1 MKKKLSMLLAV
12 CALMTAF
19 SMPASALEY
28 EFDAPSAGLFGRPTS
43 DETIYVGVGD
53 SVNID
58 RGKSAALIPP
68 TFGSPAS
75 YTLNA
80 GEYLTPNLL
89 SGQNG
94 SVSTGGVTV
103 VPPSVGG
110 MTGTDSSTNGSY
122 WTPTYTAVTE
132 DLYYAAGHLG
142 TLKIPAISLTVKV
155 YQGTDSAALAK
166 GAGHFSST
174 SIWDGNVAFAAHNRG
189 VANHFG
195 KIHTLSI
202 GDKITY
208 TTKLGTRT
216 YEVYSVSKIS
226 VNDVSVL
233 NDSADNIL
241 KNAFS
246 SGPLGEL
253 PTPTCDWSKLPQPE
267 LPEAEARHFT
277 IGGLDYLF
285 QRNLYETRRMLY
297 TLYNAI
303 GDNPETWQNGEPV
316 MFPSGN
322 DKVKIS
328 LTIPAEVTPQS
339 FWPWRAEQL
348 TELFNSCPPGTYSM
362 EAWDVYKDGVFQYTE
377 YSIYV
382 S

>member
-1 MKKKLSMLLAV
+1 MLLAV

-28 EFDAPSAGLFGRPTS
+28 EFDAPSAGLFDRPTS
-43 DETIYVGVGD
+43 DETIYVGVND

-58 RGKSAALIPP
+58 RSKSTALIPP
-68 TFGSPAS
+68 TFGSPTS

-80 GEYLTPNLL
+80 GEYLTPNLV
-89 SGQNG
+89 SGQTG

-103 VPPSVGG
+103 VPPSIGG
-110 MTGTDSSTNGSY
+110 STRTDSSGGSY
-122 WTPTYTAVTE
+122 WTTEYTAVTE
-132 DLYYAAGHLG
+132 DLYYTAGHLG

-174 SIWDGNVAFAAHNRG
+174 SIWNGNVAFAAHNRG

-241 KNAFS
+241 T
-246 SGPLGEL
+246 LV
-253 PTPTCDWSKLPQPE
+253 TCVRNEPDYRWGVQ
-267 LPEAEARHFT
+267 ARQKST
-277 IGGLDYLF
+277 
-285 QRNLYETRRMLY
+285 
-297 TLYNAI
+297 
-303 GDNPETWQNGEPV
+303 
-316 MFPSGN
+316 
-322 DKVKIS
+322 
-328 LTIPAEVTPQS
+328 
-339 FWPWRAEQL
+339 
-348 TELFNSCPPGTYSM
+348 
-362 EAWDVYKDGVFQYTE
+362 
-377 YSIYV
+377 
-382 S
+382 

>member
-43 DETIYVGVGD
+43 DETIYAGVGESIIQGSHSD
-53 SVNID
+53 PTSWSLREKEAQGSEWSFQRQAETEWGGLCADDD
-58 RGKSAALIPP
+58 RSKSAALIPP
-68 TFGSPAS
+68 IFGSPTS

-80 GEYLTPNLL
+80 GEYLTPNLV
-89 SGQNG
+89 SGQTG

-103 VPPSVGG
+103 IPPSIGG
-110 MTGTDSSTNGSY
+110 TTGADSSINGSY
-122 WTPTYTAVTE
+122 WTPAYTAVTE
-132 DLYYAAGHLG
+132 DLYYTAGHLG
-142 TLKIPAISLTVKV
+142 TLKIPAIGLTVKV
-155 YQGTDSAALAK
+155 YQGTDSTALAK

-174 SIWDGNVAFAAHNRG
+174 SIWNGNVAFAAHNRG

-216 YEVYSVSKIS
+216 YKVYSVSKIS

-241 KNAFS
+241 T
-246 SGPLGEL
+246 LV
-253 PTPTCDWSKLPQPE
+253 TCVMNQP
-267 LPEAEARHFT
+267 
-277 IGGLDYLF
+277 DYRWCV
-285 QRNLYETRRMLY
+285 QAKT
-297 TLYNAI
+297 A
-303 GDNPETWQNGEPV
+303 
-316 MFPSGN
+316 
-322 DKVKIS
+322 
-328 LTIPAEVTPQS
+328 
-339 FWPWRAEQL
+339 
-348 TELFNSCPPGTYSM
+348 
-362 EAWDVYKDGVFQYTE
+362 
-377 YSIYV
+377 
-382 S
+382 